1 MFTLNCNGRI
11 IALEKP
17 VVMGIINITPD
28 SFYEG
33 SRFRVLEEV
42 ISQAQKMV
50 NEGAAFLDIGGQSTR
65 PGSPRVDL
73 TEELR
78 RVVPVVAEL
87 SESFPNVVIS
97 IDTYQSAVAL
107 EAVAAGAGMVNDI
120 SGGSLDPEMIETVAR
135 LHVPYVCMHIKGTPE
150 TMHLNPSYDHVTKEV
165 LDYFIQ
171 KCEACRNAGIHD
183 VILDP
188 GFGFGKNAMHNF
200 QLLNDLSV
208 FRMLGKPLL
217 AGLSRKSTVYKT
229 LGTTAEA
236 ALNGT
241 TVMNTL
247 CLLNGADI
255 LRVHDVK
262 EAVEAVKLVAAYRE
276 AAPSG
281 T

>member
-1 MFTLNCNGRI
+1 
-11 IALEKP
+11 
-17 VVMGIINITPD
+17 
-28 SFYEG
+28 
-33 SRFRVLEEV
+33 
-42 ISQAQKMV
+42 
-50 NEGAAFLDIGGQSTR
+50 
-65 PGSPRVDL
+65 
-73 TEELR
+73 
-78 RVVPVVAEL
+78 VVPVVAEL
-87 SESFPNVVIS
+87 SERFPNVVIS

-135 LHVPYVCMHIKGTPE
+135 LNVPYVCMHIKGTPE

-262 EAVEAVKLVAAYRE
+262 EAVEAVKLVSAYRE

>member
-1 MFTLNCNGRI
+1 V
-11 IALEKP
+11 K
-17 VVMGIINITPD
+17 
-28 SFYEG
+28 
-33 SRFRVLEEV
+33 
-42 ISQAQKMV
+42 
-50 NEGAAFLDIGGQSTR
+50 
-65 PGSPRVDL
+65 
-73 TEELR
+73 
-78 RVVPVVAEL
+78 
-87 SESFPNVVIS
+87 
-97 IDTYQSAVAL
+97 
-107 EAVAAGAGMVNDI
+107 
-120 SGGSLDPEMIETVAR
+120 
-135 LHVPYVCMHIKGTPE
+135 
-150 TMHLNPSYDHVTKEV
+150 
-165 LDYFIQ
+165 
-171 KCEACRNAGIHD
+171 ACRNAGIHD

-262 EAVEAVKLVAAYRE
+262 EAVEAVKLVSAYRE